1 MNRIEKMLK
10 SHIRGNNKINNISS
24 SVFDDYFKQVGK
36 KVQNNNTSLLLEGN
50 GMQVDVFSKLLEDRI
65 IFLSTDIDDYTCNLI
80 KAQLLFLET
89 ESDEDIKIYLD
100 SGGGS
105 VYSGLGLIDVMEFI
119 KPDIVTVNTGLAASM
134 AAVILC
140 SGTKGKRRALRRSR
154 TMIHQP
160 LGYTGYAQATDM
172 EIEAKEINSLKKE
185 LYEIIADRTGQ
196 NFDRVYKDSERDY
209 WMTSLEAKKYGMID
223 DIIQNRK

>member
-10 SHIRGNNKINNISS
+10 SHIRDNNNRVPIST
-24 SVFDDYFKQVGK
+24 SVFDDYFK
-36 KVQNNNTSLLLEGN
+36 KVTKIQNNNTSLLLEGN
-50 GMQVDVFSKLLEDRI
+50 GSQVDVFSKLLEDRI

-80 KAQLLFLET
+80 KAQLLYLES
-89 ESDEDIKIYLD
+89 ESDEDIKIYID

-140 SGTKGKRRALRRSR
+140 SGTTGKRKALRRSR

-209 WMTSLEAKKYGMID
+209 WMTAEESKKYGMID
-223 DIIQNRK
+223 EIIKNRK